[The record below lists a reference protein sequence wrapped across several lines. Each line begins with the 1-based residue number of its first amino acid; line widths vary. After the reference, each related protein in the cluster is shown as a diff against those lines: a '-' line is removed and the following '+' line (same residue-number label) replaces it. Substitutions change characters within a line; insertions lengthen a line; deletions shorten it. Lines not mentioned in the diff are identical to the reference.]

1 MNQDTTLKMLL
12 FVIIILTVP
21 VTEATDYNLE
31 NKTIKIEEEQV
42 RFTPLFESATCNET
56 ITNVFRIERES
67 YETGIEPLSFSYM
80 LEVRANEGVIGRSNI
95 TKTINKYS
103 SANTGELKFNT
114 SDKVVISVLKDNVT
128 LNWTMES
135 PCKNMTNT
143 TSDQE
148 QTSNQTEIGQ
158 EENNQTTTEN
168 TSETEDENET
178 REETEKDESNNET
191 VQTAIVTDKMI
202 YNQGEQAS
210 IEFIVRPKQENTTIS
225 YWIEDLQGNTV
236 KRKYTTTRLD
246 KKHHT
251 FSSIDQSDK
260 AFVAFANISTG
271 KVNRLERT
279 YMIVKGDDKA
289 ETQEKQTEK
298 QASSYINISVKDII
312 HDNRLETMEFQIE
325 LEAWK
330 GTTRSQVIL
339 IEARDDKNKKLG
351 STIKLK
357 LEEQQSGLEALIPLY
372 VHLDKEVENVIV
384 KAEGL
389 DSEAKNIIPVIIT
402 DERDTTSE
410 GKSEKKEKKEKN
422 KPEVSIEKTYTRQSL
437 LDTSLNWYV
446 RVKSEG
452 ETIIEATHKNETVST
467 TQNIT
472 EEQTIQLTFNKPQ
485 PNMTIHTRVECE
497 GAEDKRSD
505 KIELEPQEHRNEQTM
520 TSITGRSIRE
530 QVNVTS
536 LISPEKEVNRTENIT
551 DESENKIRK
560 VKTASAMAILVIGG
574 IITGWK
580 YYTSRRQTQDNEK
593 KNKIHNKE

>member
-1 MNQDTTLKMLL
+1 
-12 FVIIILTVP
+12 
-21 VTEATDYNLE
+21 
-31 NKTIKIEEEQV
+31 IE
-42 RFTPLFESATCNET
+42 
-56 ITNVFRIERES
+56 
-67 YETGIEPLSFSYM
+67 
-80 LEVRANEGVIGRSNI
+80 
-95 TKTINKYS
+95 
-103 SANTGELKFNT
+103 
-114 SDKVVISVLKDNVT
+114 
-128 LNWTMES
+128 
-135 PCKNMTNT
+135 
-143 TSDQE
+143 
-148 QTSNQTEIGQ
+148 
-158 EENNQTTTEN
+158 
-168 TSETEDENET
+168 
-178 REETEKDESNNET
+178 
-191 VQTAIVTDKMI
+191 TDKMI